1 MATSA
6 ARSGAMQAASAVAGS
21 AVAASTAA
29 GRGGGRAD
37 DVDQVLDGHPW
48 PGAGL
53 VHPQDPGAHRT
64 GTLGGV
70 TRAFA
75 PGSASAVTPPA
86 HTLRMVLAI
95 VLAAL
100 GVAAVLALA
109 YVIGTRAAR
118 SGHLA
123 ADERVTAALEQ
134 QAALLAQQAAQL
146 EARLGM
152 EREHTV
158 TAAADMAAKMA
169 GEKLG
174 DSMTS
179 GTRQLDLRTTAFEK
193 RVEGLTTQ
201 LERLGDV
208 VGALQKDGAQ
218 QHGQL
223 LSGLKEAT
231 SSTRALAETTG
242 HLREALASPKA
253 RGQWGERMADD
264 VLRLA
269 GMVEGVTYRKQTGIA
284 GGAIPDVTFLL
295 PGGRVLHMDVKF
307 PVDNYL
313 RHLEATTDAER
324 DTFAK
329 AFLRDVRG
337 RVKELSTR
345 TGYIDADATLDEV
358 LLFIPNESVWAFIH
372 ERDPQLIDV
381 ALGQKVVLCSPV
393 SLFAVLAVIRQ
404 AVEQTAPR
412 PHQQRDPRVPRRLRQ
427 GVDEVLRVAR
437 RRGPEVRH
445 RPARPRGRHRPAAP
459 PARAPARPHRGAA
472 GQPRRRRA
480 AAALRRRRERGAAAR
495 QRRRAPVGR
504 ARSRLT
510 ALRPGGSARLG
521 RGLHR
526 PHVGQVR
533 RVGHPHPLA
542 LAVAPPRHLHHERGD
557 PVAAAVVHRE
567 VRVAGCA
574 APRPSVVR
582 DRPRSSSA
590 RSVGHPAP
598 REGGHRDGHRDHP
611 GDPGGSGRA
620 GPAGRRAARAR
631 SSRRGAGSP
640 GRRPGR

>member
-1 MATSA
+1 
-6 ARSGAMQAASAVAGS
+6 
-21 AVAASTAA
+21 
-29 GRGGGRAD
+29 
-37 DVDQVLDGHPW
+37 
-48 PGAGL
+48 
-53 VHPQDPGAHRT
+53 
-64 GTLGGV
+64 
-70 TRAFA
+70 
-75 PGSASAVTPPA
+75 
-86 HTLRMVLAI
+86 MVLAI

-118 SGHLA
+118 SGRLA

-134 QAALLAQQAAQL
+134 QAALLTQQAAQL

-208 VGALQKDGAQ
+208 VGALQKEGAHN
-218 QHGQL
+218 HGQL

-313 RHLEATTDAER
+313 RHLEADTDAER
-324 DTFAK
+324 DTLAK

-358 LLFIPNESVWAFIH
+358 LLVHP
-372 ERDPQLIDV
+372 ERERVGVHPRARPAADRRRPRPE
-381 ALGQKVVLCSPV
+381 GR
-393 SLFAVLAVIRQ
+393 AVLAGEPVRR
-404 AVEQTAPR
+404 AGRDPAGRRADAPR
-412 PHQQRDPRVPRRLRQ
+412 PHQQRDPRVPRWLRQ

-437 RRGPEVRH
+437 RRGPEGFDTAQRGLEDVTG
-445 RPARPRGRHRPAAP
+445 PRRRQLERQLDRIEDL
-459 PARAPARPHRGAA
+459 RASRE
-472 GQPRRRRA
+472 RRRA
-480 AAALRRRRERGAAAR
+480 AAALRRRRGRGAAAR

-504 ARSRLT
+504 VRGRLSGVSRAGPTSPTSSARIEPVGAGSFRARSSRV
-510 ALRPGGSARLG
+510 
-521 RGLHR
+521 HR
-526 PHVGQVR
+526 PDVGQVR
-533 RVGHPHPLA
+533 RVGDPHPLA
-542 LAVAPPRHLHHERGD
+542 LAVAEPRHLHQERGD
-557 PVAAAVVHRE
+557 PVARAVVHRD
-567 VRVAGCA
+567 VRVTVA
-574 APRPSVVR
+574 AARAPSVVR
-582 DRPRSSSA
+582 DRPRSSSD
-590 RSVGHPAP
+590 RKDGHPAP
-598 REGGHRDGHRDHP
+598 RQRRHRDGHR
-611 GDPGGSGRA
+611 GDPGDLVDEVEPVALVGGQLALDPVDEGSVAARGGQADEQGDDRPGTGARTAPGRASPSASGSGCAPPASGPTRCSRPRSATRA
-620 GPAGRRAARAR
+620 PAAP
-631 SSRRGAGSP
+631 GAGCCRVSP
-640 GRRPGR
+640 KAVA